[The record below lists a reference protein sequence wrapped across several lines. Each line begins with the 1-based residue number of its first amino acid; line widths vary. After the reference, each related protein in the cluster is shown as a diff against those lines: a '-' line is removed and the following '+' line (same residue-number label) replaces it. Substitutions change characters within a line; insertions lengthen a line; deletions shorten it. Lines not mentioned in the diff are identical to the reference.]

1 MPNGSDPAT
10 KQDVLDAAKAS
21 EDRVI
26 ETMRDIQTE
35 LLKAFYSFTASN
47 QQRLAQVEGNEGAVV
62 ARLGTLEARVTDLER
77 KINFPN
83 Q

>member
-1 MPNGSDPAT
+1 MPNGNDPAT
-10 KQDVLDAAKAS
+10 KQDVVDAIKAS
-21 EDRVI
+21 EDRLI

-35 LLKAFYSFTASN
+35 LLKAFYSFTTSN
-47 QQRLAQVEGNEGAVV
+47 QQRLTQLEGNEAAVI